1 MNKTLGLL
9 GAGQTA
15 RLLALA
21 ALRRGLNVLV
31 LDPMADA
38 GTRAMGHQIIAGWD
52 DQAALQE
59 LGRRADLVGVE
70 PETVPA
76 DAVQALSSACPL
88 YPPADTLVLSQD
100 RLRARQW
107 MQGLEMPQ
115 VPFLAV
121 ASRPQL
127 LEAVEQLG
135 FPCVLKTRRWAVD
148 GKLQA
153 VLRFHEDL
161 ERAWQRLGEFDLIC
175 ERFVRCDAEYA
186 LTAARGRDGKCVYW
200 PLTRK
205 LHRNGALAVTMA
217 PVMNPHLQA
226 RAERLA
232 DGLLDHLGHVGVFVL
247 ELFSTG
253 GDLLVNEFVPGP
265 HDSAHWT
272 IDGAPS
278 SQFDNHLNALF
289 GAPLGEAGEARRSVT
304 FYLSGSIPGE
314 SLRRESP
321 ANAAWHD
328 YRMQPLAGCKLGHVT
343 VTAKSEAGLRARA
356 AQLAGLLGVSAE
368 LDLEAILS

>member
-21 ALRRGLNVLV
+21 ARRRGLNTIV
-31 LDPMADA
+31 LDPTADA
-38 GTRAMGHQIIAGWD
+38 GTRAMGRQIIAGWD
-52 DQAALQE
+52 DEAALQE
-59 LGRRADLVGVE
+59 LGRSADIVSVE
-70 PETVPA
+70 LETVPA
-76 DAVQALSSACPL
+76 EAAHALSAACPV

-100 RLRARQW
+100 RLRARQLL
-107 MQGLEMPQ
+107 QTLQIPQ
-115 VPFLAV
+115 PPFLAV

-127 LEAVEQLG
+127 LEAVEQFGL
-135 FPCVLKTRRWAVD
+135 PCVLKTRHWVVD

-153 VLRFHEDL
+153 VLRFREDL
-161 ERAWQRLGEFDLIC
+161 ERAWQRVGEFDLIC

-186 LTAARGRDGKCVYW
+186 LIAARGRDGKRVCW

-217 PVMNPHLQA
+217 PVMNAHLQA
-226 RAERLA
+226 GAERLA
-232 DGLLDHLGHVGVFVL
+232 DRLLDHLGHVGVLVL
-247 ELFSTG
+247 ELFSAG

-272 IDGAPS
+272 IDGAPL
-278 SQFDNHLNALF
+278 SQFDNHLNALC
-289 GAPLGEAGEARRSVT
+289 GTPLGEAGEVHRSLT
-304 FYLSGSIPGE
+304 FYLSGSTPGE
-314 SLRRESP
+314 SVRRDLP

-356 AQLAGLLGVSAE
+356 AQLAGVLGVGAE
-368 LDLEAILS
+368 LDLEAILG